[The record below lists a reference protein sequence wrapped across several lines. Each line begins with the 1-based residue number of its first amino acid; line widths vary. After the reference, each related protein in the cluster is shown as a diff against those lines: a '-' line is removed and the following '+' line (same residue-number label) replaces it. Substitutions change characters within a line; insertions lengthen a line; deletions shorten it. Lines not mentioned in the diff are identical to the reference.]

1 MRAVR
6 DQQGVKMYMDWHSY
20 SQLWMTPYGYTC
32 STLPAANAELQSI
45 SGGAVAAIEAVYG
58 TQLYVVEAL
67 LFFSP
72 PFSPFPFSLL
82 PYFPGQL
89 AQRRGKKKER
99 ERETDI
105 IVGANE

>member
-67 LFFSP
+67 FFP
-72 PFSPFPFSLL
+72 LPFPPSLFL
-82 PYFPGQL
+82 CYLIFPGQL
-89 AQRRGKKKER
+89 AQRRKKKKKER
-99 ERETDI
+99 ERETGI

>member
-32 STLPAANAELQSI
+32 SSLPATNAELQSI

-67 LFFSP
+67 SP
-72 PFSPFPFSLL
+72 PLPLSLSRATCS
-82 PYFPGQL
+82 Q
-89 AQRRGKKKER
+89 KKKKR
-99 ERETDI
+99 
-105 IVGANE
+105 

>member
-58 TQLYVVEAL
+58 TQLYVVDAL
-67 LFFSP
+67 LVP
-72 PFSPFPFSLL
+72 PFAHFPFP
-82 PYFPGQL
+82 GKL
-89 AQRRGKKKER
+89 APKKEKKKR
-99 ERETDI
+99 G
-105 IVGANE
+105 V